1 MQFSLSKLSP
11 LKTFRNEILNMF
23 DLGRF
28 YCNAIVVARCALFS
42 SCLKLVLLSVCP
54 PMFLN
59 VYLCVCVGTLHFEIR
74 ASLVS
79 QAGIKVT
86 FLE

>member
-1 MQFSLSKLSP
+1 
-11 LKTFRNEILNMF
+11 
-23 DLGRF
+23 
-28 YCNAIVVARCALFS
+28 
-42 SCLKLVLLSVCP
+42 
-54 PMFLN
+54 MFLN

-86 FLE
+86 VLEWLEIKVKDRVLPMITKFKSSFIIALENP